1 MSKAPLLPVAD
12 ALARIL
18 AGASARKLATET
30 IRIEEAD
37 GRVLA
42 RDCSARRTQ
51 PPRDVSAMD
60 GFALRAGDTPGKALK
75 IIGESA
81 AGHPFAGTLHPG
93 EAIRIN
99 TGAYVPAG
107 ADAVVMVEQTEVSG
121 ETVTPQITV
130 PHGAHIRRAGQD
142 FARGEPGLMHGTR
155 LTPGKIALLGG
166 MNNAEVEV
174 FCAPKVAILAT
185 GDELVPPGAATD
197 DEQIIATNS
206 FAIAAMARRAG
217 AVTRDFGIARD
228 NEASL
233 HAAFDAMRA
242 WGADVLV
249 TIGGASVGAHDLVKP
264 VAAARGA
271 SLDFYKIA
279 MRPGKPLNFGA
290 LDGALLLGLPGNP
303 VSSFVCTRLFL
314 LPLISA
320 LSGDAEAGRERP
332 EPAFLGAP
340 CKANDE
346 RADYL
351 RATLEQNKEG
361 RIIAMPLARQD
372 SSLLSAYAVAEA
384 LIIRPPHAPAAA
396 ADDTV
401 DILRL

>member
-1 MSKAPLLPVAD
+1 MSKAPLLPVSE

-18 AGASARKLATET
+18 AGARARKLEMET

-42 RDCSARRTQ
+42 EDCVARRTQ

-60 GFALRAGDTPGKALK
+60 GFALCASDTPGKPLK

-81 AGHPFAGTLHPG
+81 AGHPFAGQIGPG

-121 ETVTPQITV
+121 DTVTPQITV
-130 PHGAHIRRAGQD
+130 PPGAHIRRAGQD
-142 FARGEPGLMHGTR
+142 FTRGAVGLPAGTR
-155 LTPGKIALLGG
+155 LDPGKTALLGG
-166 MNNAEVEV
+166 MNNAEVSV
-174 FCAPKVAILAT
+174 FRAPKIAILAT

-197 DEQIIATNS
+197 DEQIIATNN

-242 WGADVLV
+242 WGADVYV

-290 LDGALLLGLPGNP
+290 LEGALLLGLPGNP
-303 VSSFVCTRLFL
+303 ISSFVCTRLFL
-314 LPLISA
+314 LPLIAA
-320 LSGDAEAGRERP
+320 LSGDPLAGAEQP
-332 EPAFLGAP
+332 EPALLGAP

-351 RATLEQNKEG
+351 RATLSRDEAG
-361 RIIAMPLARQD
+361 RLVATPLARQD
-372 SSLLSAYAVAEA
+372 SSLLSAYAQAQA
-384 LIIRPPHAPAAA
+384 LILRPPHAAPAAA
-396 ADDTV
+396 GESV
-401 DILRL
+401 SILRL